1 MKIIVLMLCSFFCVQ
16 VALAQETS
24 VDSVTVSKEKMF
36 LIEKAKQDRI
46 IAEQKLIKEAEKQV
60 KTWENNLK
68 EWKEVLELLT
78 PASQDKE

>member
-1 MKIIVLMLCSFFCVQ
+1 MNNMKPSDVRRF
-16 VALAQETS
+16 T
-24 VDSVTVSKEKMF
+24 
-36 LIEKAKQDRI
+36 
-46 IAEQKLIKEAEKQV
+46 IAEVEHHIQEAEKQV

>member
-1 MKIIVLMLCSFFCVQ
+1 MFTSINYKTLTQRNNMKLSEVRKFS
-16 VALAQETS
+16 
-24 VDSVTVSKEKMF
+24 
-36 LIEKAKQDRI
+36 
-46 IAEQKLIKEAEKQV
+46 IAEVEHHIQEAEKQV

>member
-1 MKIIVLMLCSFFCVQ
+1 MKLSDVRKFS
-16 VALAQETS
+16 
-24 VDSVTVSKEKMF
+24 
-36 LIEKAKQDRI
+36 
-46 IAEQKLIKEAEKQV
+46 IAEVKHHIQEAEKQV